1 MCKEVKYSPLF
12 TLPPELCFL
21 SDQQQHQILTD
32 SHISQCSDVN
42 RNKCTTNVMHWN
54 HLETTPTHIC
64 GKTVFYKLV
73 PSAKMVEDYCSKG
86 YKENIY

>member
-1 MCKEVKYSPLF
+1 
-12 TLPPELCFL
+12 
-21 SDQQQHQILTD
+21 
-32 SHISQCSDVN
+32 
-42 RNKCTTNVMHWN
+42 MHLN